1 MESAIP
7 DRLVLDRTEPL
18 RMRSGWSPPSPAF
31 SARFNDDV
39 DTVVMAYLG
48 TQYRESV
55 APAAATEA
63 VAALREST
71 AKADGPAHRDSARF
85 VDSNGYTNDLNVL
98 YWLDLGAYER
108 WAEENLHWTDPVSRA
123 SDDVGF
129 FLEVAT
135 PSFDRFETIFGGR
148 KMEGASVLSV
158 GISEEIPEHGYWGSA
173 RDRFPVAQ
181 ADSLAPDGSL
191 EFARD
196 GDLVV
201 VTPHENMCLIR
212 SGQDWAKTVDE
223 PRERYLGTIEPVLAA
238 GMTFLEEEGV
248 AIGCY
253 GNRYVTVTDDD
264 GTELSKSYG
273 TSWWH
278 SLAELEKWSKSHPTH
293 LKIFG
298 TFGQYVREFGGAVG
312 LRLYHEVT
320 VMEAGQTR
328 FEYLGCHDRTGL
340 LNAMPRQ

>member
-7 DRLVLDRTEPL
+7 DRLVLERTEPHQ
-18 RMRSGWSPPSPAF
+18 MRPGWNPPSPAF
-31 SARFNDDV
+31 SARFDDHV
-39 DTVVMAYLG
+39 DAVVMVYLG
-48 TQYRESV
+48 TQYRGSV
-55 APAAATEA
+55 APPAAVKA
-63 VAALREST
+63 VSELRELT
-71 AKADGPAHRDSARF
+71 TRPDGPAHRDAARF
-85 VDSNGYTNDLNVL
+85 VDSSGYTNDLNVL
-98 YWLDLGAYER
+98 YWLDLGAYQR
-108 WAEENLHWTDPVSRA
+108 WAEENLRWTDPSVHT
-123 SDDVGF
+123 SDEVGF

-148 KMEGASVLSV
+148 KMEGASVLSH
-158 GISEEIPEHGYWGSA
+158 GISDEIPEHGYWGSA

-181 ADSLAPDGSL
+181 TNSLSPDGSL

-223 PRERYLGTIEPVLAA
+223 PRERYLGTIEPVLAT
-238 GMTFLEEEGV
+238 GMKFLAEEGLE
-248 AIGCY
+248 IGCY
-253 GNRYVTVTDDD
+253 GNRYVAVVDDD
-264 GTELSKSYG
+264 GAEVSKSYG

-298 TFGQYVREFGGAVG
+298 TFGQYVHEFGGAVG

-320 VMEAGQTR
+320 VVAADQAR
-328 FEYLGCHDRTGL
+328 FEYLGCHPRTGL
-340 LNAMPRQ
+340 LNAMPPA